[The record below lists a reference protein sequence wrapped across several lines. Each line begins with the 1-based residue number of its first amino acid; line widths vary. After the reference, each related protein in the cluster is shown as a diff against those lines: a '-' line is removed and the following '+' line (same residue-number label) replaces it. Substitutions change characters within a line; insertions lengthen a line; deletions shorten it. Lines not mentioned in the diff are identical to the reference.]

1 MRNGALDTPTT
12 PSDLCLLL
20 VLELSF
26 AAWYG
31 GRSVEITV
39 HV

>member
-1 MRNGALDTPTT
+1 MRNGALDTPT

-31 GRSVEITV
+31 GRSVEMTV